1 MGTNNTK
8 EKINIRYA
16 LVLSAVSF
24 ILSIVSIVLG
34 PQNILVSILPI
45 GISVGTLASLIHFE
59 CERTSLPKII
69 TPIAIIVMDWIFN
82 GFYSLVG
89 IIIVVAALM
98 IFLVYEQGWSK
109 FVSSM
114 AMSLIVAMMIALLF
128 LAIGSKNDQGIT
140 AIEYYKSLYEQF
152 KNEYIVQFNEIYL
165 PIYEAAGVEPIS
177 SEEIIY
183 AFDYTAALLISM
195 LFSVGFVLIGIS
207 SKIYSLVMKKLGS
220 DTEKLGRWKF
230 IPTTMFAYFYVIV
243 EFLIMFSG
251 SEFTTYNLSVSN
263 LSVIFMTIFLYYGI
277 IAIGK
282 LIKERKKRGMPIIFT
297 IVCAIVIALVF
308 PRIISYAGVFYCI
321 IGDKIK
327 KMKDS
332 HTD

>member
-128 LAIGSKNDQGIT
+128 LAIGSRNDQGIT
-140 AIEYYKSLYEQF
+140 AIEYYKNLYEQF

-195 LFSVGFVLIGIS
+195 LFSFGFVLIGIS

>member
-1 MGTNNTK
+1 
-8 EKINIRYA
+8 
-16 LVLSAVSF
+16 
-24 ILSIVSIVLG
+24 
-34 PQNILVSILPI
+34 
-45 GISVGTLASLIHFE
+45 
-59 CERTSLPKII
+59 
-69 TPIAIIVMDWIFN
+69 
-82 GFYSLVG
+82 
-89 IIIVVAALM
+89 
-98 IFLVYEQGWSK
+98 
-109 FVSSM
+109 
-114 AMSLIVAMMIALLF
+114 
-128 LAIGSKNDQGIT
+128 
-140 AIEYYKSLYEQF
+140 
-152 KNEYIVQFNEIYL
+152 
-165 PIYEAAGVEPIS
+165 
-177 SEEIIY
+177 
-183 AFDYTAALLISM
+183 
-195 LFSVGFVLIGIS
+195 
-207 SKIYSLVMKKLGS
+207 MKKLGS

-251 SEFTTYNLSVSN
+251 SEFTTYTLSVSN
-263 LSVIFMTIFLYYGI
+263 LSVIFMTIFIYYGI